1 MGRKKKTELIIE
13 VGAKLTKKK
22 LTDYHNNPEYR
33 WWDSND
39 KVWTTTKLSDKLPK
53 SVIVDEIRIKDN
65 NTKVIIA
72 KGDDIKVLWIE
83 MDTKKTKKVSR
94 PMVVPL
100 IRDEVKV

>member
-39 KVWTTTKLSDKLPK
+39 KVWTTKKLSDKLPK

>member
-1 MGRKKKTELIIE
+1 MIIE

-22 LTDYHNNPEYR
+22 LTDYHNNSEYR

-39 KVWTTTKLSDKLPK
+39 KVWTTKKLSDKLPK

-65 NTKVIIA
+65 AKVIIA
-72 KGDDIKVLWIE
+72 KSDDMKVLWIE

-100 IRDEVKV
+100 SMDERNV

>member
-1 MGRKKKTELIIE
+1 MGRKKKTGLIIE
-13 VGAKLTKKK
+13 VGSKLTKKK
-22 LTDYHNNPEYR
+22 LIDYHNNPEYR

-39 KVWTTTKLSDKLPK
+39 KVWTTKKLVDKLPK

-72 KGDDIKVLWIE
+72 KSDDIKVLWIE
-83 MDTKKTKKVSR
+83 MDLKNNKKVSR

-100 IRDEVKV
+100 SNDKVNV